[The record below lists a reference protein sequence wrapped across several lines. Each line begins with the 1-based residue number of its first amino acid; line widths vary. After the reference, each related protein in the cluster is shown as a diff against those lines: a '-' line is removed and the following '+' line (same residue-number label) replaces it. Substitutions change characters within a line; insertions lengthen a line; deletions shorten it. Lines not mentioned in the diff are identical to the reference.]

1 MTLDLFLYVA
11 IQAAIKAGEEI
22 MPIYNSEILV
32 ELKEDNSP
40 LTLADKKSNEII
52 TEYLK
57 ETPYPILSEEGKS
70 IPYNERKNWERFWLI
85 DPLDGTKEFI
95 KRNGEFTVNIA
106 LIENGIPIIGVIYVP
121 VTDCLYFAS
130 KERGSFIVNDHNL
143 DFEFDL
149 QINDPDK
156 SNEMSIAKHS
166 GIKLPLKNNKRPFT
180 VVASRSHLTPETE
193 TFINNLKEKH
203 GEVEMISSGSSLK
216 LCLVAE
222 GKADVYP
229 RLAPT
234 MEWDTAAGQAI
245 AECAGKQ
252 VLDYNT
258 KLPLT
263 YNKENLLNP
272 SFIVQ

>member
-1 MTLDLFLYVA
+1 MSV
-11 IQAAIKAGEEI
+11 
-22 MPIYNSEILV
+22 YNSDILV
-32 ELKEDNSP
+32 ELKEDKSP
-40 LTLADKKSNEII
+40 LTLADKKSNEVI
-52 TEYLK
+52 TNLLK
-57 ETPYPILSEEGKS
+57 DTPYPILSEEGKS
-70 IPYNERKNWERFWLI
+70 IPYSERKDWERFWLI

-121 VTDCLYFAS
+121 VTDYLYFAS
-130 KERGSFIVNDHNL
+130 KERGAYLVSDHNL
-143 DFEFDL
+143 EFEFEMQVENSKPAQELKIL
-149 QINDPDK
+149 Q
-156 SNEMSIAKHS
+156 HS
-166 GIKLPLKNNKRPFT
+166 GDKLPLKKKARPFT
-180 VVASRSHLTPETE
+180 AVASRSHLSPDTE
-193 TFINNLKEKH
+193 NYLNTLKEKH

-245 AECAGKQ
+245 AECAGKK
-252 VLDYNT
+252 VTDFNT
-258 KLPLT
+258 GLPLT

>member
-1 MTLDLFLYVA
+1 
-11 IQAAIKAGEEI
+11 
-22 MPIYNSEILV
+22 
-32 ELKEDNSP
+32 
-40 LTLADKKSNEII
+40 
-52 TEYLK
+52 
-57 ETPYPILSEEGKS
+57 
-70 IPYNERKNWERFWLI
+70 
-85 DPLDGTKEFI
+85 
-95 KRNGEFTVNIA
+95 
-106 LIENGIPIIGVIYVP
+106 
-121 VTDCLYFAS
+121 
-130 KERGSFIVNDHNL
+130 
-143 DFEFDL
+143 
-149 QINDPDK
+149 
-156 SNEMSIAKHS
+156 MSIAKHS